1 MICLLG
7 YIINK
12 YWRFVKAMET
22 LQTLIKTKKLQSDSM
37 SFSRLKCDQKVTLRG
52 LNVIVMS
59 VIYCKQEHISP
70 RFNFDPFALVVIG

>member
-1 MICLLG
+1 MIIGLYHKQVLAFRKSNG
-7 YIINK
+7 NSPNTDKNK
-12 YWRFVKAMET
+12 T
-22 LQTLIKTKKLQSDSM
+22 LQSDSM

-59 VIYCKQEHISP
+59 VIYCKQEHIGP